1 MMLPFFDRPLQLP
14 RLVVD
19 EMIMM
24 FCAHLSR
31 TYQGRSQPPEV
42 VTGGLTIWQQDRA
55 IEVLN
60 EHLDGDLALADLA
73 KECALSASRF
83 MRAFKRSFGV
93 PVRRYLLY
101 KRVEA
106 AKSLLLHS
114 NDSLLTVA
122 LEVGFTD
129 QPAFNR
135 GFRELVGTSPGRWRR
150 ANAPMPKA
158 FNLPAPEE
166 K

>member
-1 MMLPFFDRPLQLP
+1 LGPDDVAFSDRPLQLP
-14 RLVVD
+14 RLVID

-73 KECALSASRF
+73 KECALSAGRF
-83 MRAFKRSFGV
+83 MRA
-93 PVRRYLLY
+93 
-101 KRVEA
+101 
-106 AKSLLLHS
+106 
-114 NDSLLTVA
+114 T
-122 LEVGFTD
+122 
-129 QPAFNR
+129 
-135 GFRELVGTSPGRWRR
+135 
-150 ANAPMPKA
+150 
-158 FNLPAPEE
+158 
-166 K
+166 

>member
-1 MMLPFFDRPLQLP
+1 MMLQFSDRPLQLP
-14 RLVVD
+14 RLVID

-24 FCAHLSR
+24 FCAHVSR

-73 KECALSASRF
+73 RECALSASRF

-93 PVRRYLLY
+93 PVRRYLIH
-101 KRVEA
+101 KRVEV

-114 NDSLLTVA
+114 NDSLLTIA
-122 LEVGFTD
+122 LEVGFAD

-135 GFRELVGTSPGRWRR
+135 SFRETVGTSPGRWRR

-158 FNLPAPEE
+158 SNLPTPEE